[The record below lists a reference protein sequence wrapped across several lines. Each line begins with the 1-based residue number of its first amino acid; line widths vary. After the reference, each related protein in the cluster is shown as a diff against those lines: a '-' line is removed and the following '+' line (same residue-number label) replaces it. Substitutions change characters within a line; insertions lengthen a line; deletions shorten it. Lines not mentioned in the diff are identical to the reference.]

1 MKCESLRKTKVLIYR
16 AFPSAA
22 AVFVSSGIHTAFRHK
37 PHRKTAIFHAK
48 RCENSF
54 VLAFYRILRLRSC
67 RSPCGY
73 RKPHNFGRFEV
84 TADDRCT
91 EGAGAGNADAGHR
104 IPADCKIT
112 GSEDQSGAAFLQGTW
127 ACRKRRTRS
136 AQLSDLVSAEQ
147 PLSSVRCKSH
157 AAGNRKTE
165 AVLLRTLPHKILSNE
180 KRHGGL
186 KMLVTVL
193 CLTYMMVIILIH
205 AIWIT
210 SIIKHDGKC
219 HYHDCNRCPYD
230 GWCPMQEEKQHD
242 ADRELHS

>member
-1 MKCESLRKTKVLIYR
+1 MGSEMCIRDS
-16 AFPSAA
+16 
-22 AVFVSSGIHTAFRHK
+22 
-37 PHRKTAIFHAK
+37 AK

-127 ACRKRRTRS
+127 ACWKRRTRS

-165 AVLLRTLPHKILSNE
+165 AVLLRTLPHKILPYE
-180 KRHGGL
+180 KRDGGI
-186 KMLVTVL
+186 KMLIAIL
-193 CLTYMMVIILIH
+193 SLTYMMIIRPPHLPV
-205 AIWIT
+205 
-210 SIIKHDGKC
+210 
-219 HYHDCNRCPYD
+219 R
-230 GWCPMQEEKQHD
+230 
-242 ADRELHS
+242 R